1 MRAQFVR
8 GQDPKDA
15 MEIGNKFARIE
26 RQILSTIQ
34 KLIEEYDLNPSTIRM
49 SEDSKKDKSML
60 TYEFDGKSN
69 PGYYGGKKFKYTYYI
84 SYWFLQDT
92 FLPGVYENQTYWSD
106 QGEEKTLSGTIKFLK
121 ELLDKNESTVY

>member
-15 MEIGNKFARIE
+15 MEIGNKYARIQ
-26 RQILSTIQ
+26 RQLLNVIQ
-34 KLIEEYDLNPSTIRM
+34 KLVEEYGLDPDTIRM
-49 SEDSKKDKSML
+49 TEDSKKDKSML
-60 TYEFDGKSN
+60 TYEFDGKKS
-69 PGYYGGKKFKYTYYI
+69 PGYYGAKKSKYTYYI

-92 FLPGVYENQTYWSD
+92 FLSGAIHNQSEMAE

-121 ELLDKNESTVY
+121 QQLKNESTVY